1 MDDRDNMQ
9 STFDEAEIRAA
20 ERILVGALEAPDPT
34 AWVYVYTEDA
44 IFVAP
49 GAPAFQGRS
58 ALLQFAKAMKP
69 LSSVVITPLRTE
81 GHGTLAYVYGRA
93 SWVSG
98 RPPDEVH
105 TTRVRLV
112 IVWRKEADGVWKV
125 AHEFLNADEPD
136 A

>member
-1 MDDRDNMQ
+1 MMQ
-9 STFDEAEIRAA
+9 TTFDEAEIRAA
-20 ERILVGALEAPDPT
+20 ERVLVEALESPDPT

-44 IFVAP
+44 AFVAP
-49 GAPAFQGRS
+49 GAAAIVGRD
-58 ALLQFAKAMKP
+58 ALLQLAKAMKP

-98 RPPDEVH
+98 RPPDAGRP
-105 TTRVRLV
+105 TRVRLV
-112 IVWRKEADGVWKV
+112 IVWRKEADGEWRV
-125 AHEFLNADEPD
+125 AHEFLNADEVD